1 MNKLLLLLLILL
13 VVIIIPSFFNIST
26 FFKEG
31 FETYNLATTQGEY
44 PAITDTR
51 MLSFYPSTGRLG
63 ISNNEAQDIWWH
75 YPIFRV
81 GSYKQITNN
90 IKYPNNPDDG
100 TCMPASMCGALYKE
114 KQIYSN
120 YSEPLP
126 PAAEN
131 CAGTRVNY
139 YYTEPNMLA
148 YRTEG
153 NVLY

>member
-13 VVIIIPSFFNIST
+13 VVIILPSFFNISK
-26 FFKEG
+26 FLQEG
-31 FETYNLATTQGEY
+31 FETYNLETTQGNY
-44 PAITDTR
+44 PTITDTR

-114 KQIYSN
+114 KQEHSN
-120 YSEPLP
+120 YTVPLP
-126 PAAEN
+126 PVAEN
-131 CAGTRVNY
+131 CSGTRVNY
-139 YYTEPNMLA
+139 YYTEPNMMPFK
-148 YRTEG
+148 TEG

>member
-1 MNKLLLLLLILL
+1 MNNFYLFLIILLI
-13 VVIIIPSFFNIST
+13 VIIIPAFLNISS
-26 FFKEG
+26 FIKEG
-31 FETYNLATTQGEY
+31 FSTYNLETTQGEY
-44 PAITDTR
+44 PAITDKR

-90 IKYPNNPDDG
+90 IRYSNNPDDG

-114 KQIYSN
+114 KQSKSN
-120 YSEPLP
+120 YVNPLP
-126 PAAEN
+126 PVAEN

-139 YYTEPNMLA
+139 YYTEPNMLEF
-148 YRTEG
+148 RTEG